1 MKPANCYDCVK
12 KAEWRELKRL
22 KERVEGETVE
32 AVTKMVGERWGE
44 RWGGGWGQRRWKE
57 VR

>member
-22 KERVEGETVE
+22 KERVEGEAVE
-32 AVTKMVGERWGE
+32 AVAKMVGERWG
-44 RWGGGWGQRRWKE
+44 GG
-57 VR
+57 